1 MTAYK
6 QTELGLIPS
15 DWEVVELQ
23 NLTTFGGG
31 TTPSRR
37 LFDKYFKQG
46 TRYWVKTLDLNNSL
60 ITYTDEKITNLAL
73 KETSLKE
80 YPIGTVLVAMY
91 GGFNQIGRTGL
102 LAIPASINQALVAI
116 LPSSNIT
123 PYYLI
128 QNLNFNIEYWKSVAS
143 SSRKDPNITSN
154 DVKKYKLSLPKST
167 AEQTA
172 IATALSDT
180 DALLAELEKLL
191 AKKQAIKTATMQQL
205 LTGKTRLP
213 EFAHRADGTPKGSLK
228 TEWGDIPEDWEVVE
242 LGDICHYKNGMALEY
257 LFNKYDGYNVISIG
271 NYSLNSK
278 YLGNDTYISKTY
290 KYQINKFIVKK
301 DELTMILNDKTSSGE
316 IIGRVLLI
324 EEDDKYVINQR
335 SLILAPKKH
344 LSKYLYY
351 YLNSDYCRRMVF
363 KEAKPGTQIYI
374 NTGDVL
380 GLKIIISK
388 STTEQTAIAQ
398 ILGDMDSEITALQAR
413 IEKLREIKQGMMQNL
428 LTGKIRLPC

>member
-1 MTAYK
+1 MTSYK

-15 DWEVVELQ
+15 DWEVLQ
-23 NLTTFGGG
+23 LNSVGNIVTGS
-31 TTPSRR
+31 TPSTIKSE
-37 LFDKYFKQG
+37 FWNGEIAWVTPTDISKYKDIYYSERQITEEG
-46 TRYWVKTLDLNNSL
+46 LKSIRELPENTLLVTCIASIGKNTILRKRGACNQQ
-60 ITYTDEKITNLAL
+60 INAVIPYEKFNVDFLYYYFENKKNAL
-73 KETSLKE
+73 KCLAGITAT
-80 YPIGTVLVAMY
+80 PI
-91 GGFNQIGRTGL
+91 I
-102 LAIPASINQALVAI
+102 SKALF
-116 LPSSNIT
+116 ST
-123 PYYLI
+123 FLI
-128 QNLNFNIEYWKSVAS
+128 IA
-143 SSRKDPNITSN
+143 PC
-154 DVKKYKLSLPKST
+154 KL
-167 AEQTA
+167 EQTA

-413 IEKLREIKQGMMQNL
+413 IEKLRKIKQGMMQNL

>member
-1 MTAYK
+1 MTVYK

-128 QNLNFNIEYWKSVAS
+128 QNLNFNVEFWKSVAS

-228 TEWGDIPEDWEVVE
+228 TEWGDIPEDWEVVA
-242 LGDICHYKNGMALEY
+242 LGDLLNYEQPIRYIIQNNEILEKGSIPVLTAGKSFILGYTEEEFNCYKNYPVIIFDDFTTDSKFVDFSFKVKSSAMKMLKPKNTNTPILLIFY
-257 LFNKYDGYNVISIG
+257 LLKNI
-271 NYSLNSK
+271 
-278 YLGNDTYISKTY
+278 
-290 KYQINKFIVKK
+290 KFIVGDHKRHWIS
-301 DELTMILNDKTSSGE
+301 EF
-316 IIGRVLLI
+316 
-324 EEDDKYVINQR
+324 Q
-335 SLILAPKKH
+335 H
-344 LSKYLYY
+344 LKVKL
-351 YLNSDYCRRMVF
+351 
-363 KEAKPGTQIYI
+363 P
-374 NTGDVL
+374 
-380 GLKIIISK
+380 K

-428 LTGKIRLPC
+428 LTGKIRLPF

>member
-1 MTAYK
+1 MTSYK

-228 TEWGDIPEDWEVVE
+228 TEWGDIPEDWEVVA
-242 LGDICHYKNGMALEY
+242 LGEYVNIFDNQRIPVSASNRIFGNIPYYGANGIQDYVNGFTHDGEFVLVAEDGANDLINYPVQYTTGKIWVNNHAHVLQGKKNILC
-257 LFNKYDGYNVISIG
+257 
-271 NYSLNSK
+271 
-278 YLGNDTYISKTY
+278 
-290 KYQINKFIVKK
+290 NKFLAYCISSMNISHYLVGGTRAKLNGSTLK
-301 DELTMILNDKTSSGE
+301 QIEILCPQYK
-316 IIGRVLLI
+316 
-324 EEDDKYVINQR
+324 
-335 SLILAPKKH
+335 
-344 LSKYLYY
+344 
-351 YLNSDYCRRMVF
+351 
-363 KEAKPGTQIYI
+363 
-374 NTGDVL
+374 
-380 GLKIIISK
+380 
-388 STTEQTAIAQ
+388 EQTAIAQ